1 MSRTVV
7 GGPWSWAR
15 TIPRAC
21 VGHADAELQCKGAGG
36 PCQLCGLSGGP
47 PVLSTPVLLQEGTS
61 ILSRNRTSQSG
72 TKEGRGRPPSP
83 AQTGAERRSSPAS
96 GGIQPPGTQ
105 DPDAPQG
112 RGREGAAA
120 VNARPRRCRA
130 VGKLVQYL
138 PASRPLVLAPRM
150 FGCNYCTGCVT
161 VSPKVHIWGVLRS
174 W

>member
-1 MSRTVV
+1 MGTDNPPGLCRPCRCRTSVQGSWGPLSAV
-7 GGPWSWAR
+7 RALGRSSGAQHTCPPAGGNIDSQQEPDVPIWHQGGPWEASLTCSDR
-15 TIPRAC
+15 CRKK
-21 VGHADAELQCKGAGG
+21 ELAGVWRH
-36 PCQLCGLSGGP
+36 S
-47 PVLSTPVLLQEGTS
+47 
-61 ILSRNRTSQSG
+61 
-72 TKEGRGRPPSP
+72 
-83 AQTGAERRSSPAS
+83 A
-96 GGIQPPGTQ
+96 PGTQ